1 MIHFL
6 RLSLFFLAI
15 ATAQAQQS
23 HRQSTAD
30 YIAQYKD
37 IAMLEMQRYGIP
49 ASIKLGQ
56 GILESGSGNSEL
68 AKNANNHFGI
78 KCKSTWTGK
87 TYHKDDDAKDECF
100 RKYEKVL
107 DSYEDHSKFLKQNQ
121 RYAFLFDLPSTD
133 YKAWA
138 HGLKKAG
145 YATNPKYAELLIK
158 TIEDNALHQFDKLS
172 AIEDKRPVSEATG
185 KSRDKMLYQDVTELE
200 LRDKNTRSI
209 SLRNRI
215 KSVIANDGDT
225 PESLAIELNMMTWQ
239 IYKYNDLKKG
249 EQFNAGEIVY
259 LQPKRKKAKEA
270 THKVVDGQ
278 SIRDVSQLHGVKIN
292 RIRKLNQLDD
302 AAEIKAGMV
311 LKLR

>member
-1 MIHFL
+1 ML
-6 RLSLFFLAI
+6 RIFALIWLLLPLCSYI
-15 ATAQAQQS
+15 PAQQ
-23 HRQSTAD
+23 HYRISTSA
-30 YIAQYKD
+30 YIEQYKD
-37 IAMLEMQRYGIP
+37 IAILEMQRYGIP

-107 DSYEDHSKFLKQNQ
+107 DSYEDHSMFLKQNQ
-121 RYAFLFDLPSTD
+121 RYAFLFELDITD

-158 TIEDNALHQFDKLS
+158 TIEDNELHWFDKPDVIIS
-172 AIEDKRPVSEATG
+172 TPPVTQIKTRPE
-185 KSRDKMLYQDVTELE
+185 KPVTEPKELE
-200 LRDKNTRSI
+200 FKGKVVRPI

-215 KSVIANDGDT
+215 KSVVAKDGDT
-225 PESLAIELNMMTWQ
+225 PESLAKELDVMSWQ
-239 IYKYNDLKKG
+239 IVKYNDLEKG
-249 EQFNAGEIVY
+249 QPIQSGEIIY
-259 LQPKRKKAKEA
+259 LQPKRRKAEDK
-270 THKVVDGQ
+270 THQVQKGESLRDISQRYGIKQKHLRKYNQINDGVE
-278 SIRDVSQLHGVKIN
+278 IREG
-292 RIRKLNQLDD
+292 
-302 AAEIKAGMV
+302 AV
-311 LKLR
+311 LRLR